1 MSTHRPLIYLIAG
14 EESGDR
20 LGGPLMRELQVLL
33 DGEVTFAGVGGPMMM
48 DAGLKSLFPMQELSV
63 MGLTEVLPRLPGLIR
78 RINQVTADIRARRPD
93 LLITIDAPDFCFRV
107 AKRLKGEGIP
117 LVHYVAPTVWA
128 WRPGRAK
135 KVSAFLDHLLALL
148 PFEPPYF
155 EAHGL
160 ACTYVGHPVLES
172 GADKGNGS
180 AFRVARRIGADA
192 PLMVLLPGS
201 RAGEAA
207 RLLPVFTETVQR
219 LRATVPGMH
228 IVIPTVPATREKVE
242 NAVTGLG
249 MQVQLVGTD
258 REKFDAFAAADV
270 ALAASGTVALELA
283 MAGTPAV
290 IGYRMAPV
298 TAFLARRL
306 VRSPYANLVNII
318 LGREAVPER
327 VLEDC
332 QPDLLAAEVERLF
345 TSSSARDAQQQAYRD
360 ALSALGYGRIQPNRR
375 AAETVLAILRT
386 KENGAA

>member
-1 MSTHRPLIYLIAG
+1 MNDGRLLIYLIAG

-20 LGGPLMRELQVLL
+20 LGGPLMRELQDML
-33 DGEVTFAGVGGPMMM
+33 DGQATFAGIGGPMMT
-48 DAGLKSLFPMQELSV
+48 DAGLESLFPMQELSV

-93 LLITIDAPDFCFRV
+93 LLLTIDAPDFCFRV

-135 KVSAFLDHLLALL
+135 KVAGFLDHLLALL

-172 GADKGNGS
+172 GADKGDGA
-180 AFRVARRIGADA
+180 AFRQARGIGAEA

-201 RAGEAA
+201 RRGEVR
-207 RLLPVFTETVQR
+207 RLLPVFTETLQR
-219 LRATVPGMH
+219 LRSSVPGLQLA
-228 IVIPTVPATREKVE
+228 IPTVPATRELV
-242 NAVTGLG
+242 AAAAADLG
-249 MQVQLVGTD
+249 VPIHLID
-258 REKFDAFAAADV
+258 NDADKFDAFAAADA

-283 MAGTPAV
+283 MAGTPTV
-290 IGYRMAPV
+290 IGYRMAPI
-298 TAFLARRL
+298 TAYLARRL
-306 VRSPYANLVNII
+306 VKSPYANLVNVI

-332 QPDLLAAEVERLF
+332 QPDILATEIERLF
-345 TSSSARDAQQQAYRD
+345 SSADARHAQIQTYQE
-360 ALSALGYGRIQPNRR
+360 ALSALGHGTVRPNRR
-375 AAETVLAILRT
+375 AAETVFSILRA

>member
-20 LGGPLMRELQVLL
+20 LGGPLMRELRDLL

-78 RINQVTADIRARRPD
+78 RINQVTADIRARRPN

-107 AKRLKGEGIP
+107 AKRLKGEGVP

-135 KVSAFLDHLLALL
+135 KVSGFLDHLLALL

-180 AFRVARRIGADA
+180 AFRVARGIGADA

-201 RAGEAA
+201 RAGEAG

-249 MQVQLVGTD
+249 MQVHLVGTD

>member
-1 MSTHRPLIYLIAG
+1 MNDGRLLIYLIAG

-20 LGGPLMRELQVLL
+20 LGGPLMRELQDML
-33 DGEVTFAGVGGPMMM
+33 DGQATFAGIGGPMMT
-48 DAGLKSLFPMQELSV
+48 DAGLESLFPMQELSV

-93 LLITIDAPDFCFRV
+93 LLLTIDAPDFCFRV

-135 KVSAFLDHLLALL
+135 KVAGFLDHLLALL

-172 GADKGNGS
+172 GADKGDGA
-180 AFRVARRIGADA
+180 AFRQARGIGAEA

-201 RAGEAA
+201 RRGEVR
-207 RLLPVFTETVQR
+207 RLLPVFTETLQR
-219 LRATVPGMH
+219 LRSSVPGLQLA
-228 IVIPTVPATREKVE
+228 IPTVPATRELV
-242 NAVTGLG
+242 AAAAADLG
-249 MQVQLVGTD
+249 VPIHLID
-258 REKFDAFAAADV
+258 NDADKFDAFAAADT

-283 MAGTPAV
+283 MAGTPTV
-290 IGYRMAPV
+290 IGYRMAPI
-298 TAFLARRL
+298 TAYLARRL
-306 VRSPYANLVNII
+306 VKSPYANLVNVI

-332 QPDLLAAEVERLF
+332 QPDILATEIERLF
-345 TSSSARDAQQQAYRD
+345 SSADARHAQIQTYQE
-360 ALSALGYGRIQPNRR
+360 ALSALGHGTVRPNRR
-375 AAETVLAILRT
+375 AAETVFSILRA

>member
-1 MSTHRPLIYLIAG
+1 MNRERPLIYLIAG

-20 LGGPLMRELQVLL
+20 LAGPMMREIHDLL
-33 DGEVTFAGVGGPMMM
+33 DGEIAYAGVGGPMMT
-48 DAGLKSLFPMQELSV
+48 DAGLESLFPMQELSV
-63 MGLTEVLPRLPGLIR
+63 MGLTEVLPRLPALIR
-78 RINQVTADIRARRPD
+78 RINQVTADIRARQPD
-93 LLITIDAPDFCFRV
+93 LLLTIDAPDFCFRV

-135 KVSAFLDHLLALL
+135 KVAGFLDHLLALL

-172 GADKGNGS
+172 GADKGDGAS
-180 AFRVARRIGADA
+180 FRETREIDADT

-201 RAGEAA
+201 RGGEVR
-207 RLLPVFTETVQR
+207 RLLPVFTETLQR
-219 LRATVPGMH
+219 LRSSVPGLQLA
-228 IVIPTVPATREKVE
+228 IPTVPATRELVSAAAADLGVPIHLVE
-242 NAVTGLG
+242 NDA
-249 MQVQLVGTD
+249 D
-258 REKFDAFAAADV
+258 KFDAFAAADV

-283 MAGTPAV
+283 MAGTPTV
-290 IGYRMAPV
+290 IGYRMAPI
-298 TAFLARRL
+298 TAYLARRL
-306 VRSPYANLVNII
+306 VKTPYANLVNVI

-332 QPDLLAAEVERLF
+332 QPEILADEIERLF
-345 TSSSARDAQQQAYRD
+345 SSAEARDAQKRAYRE
-360 ALSALGYGRIQPNRR
+360 ALSALGHGSINPNRR
-375 AAETVLAILRT
+375 AAETVLKILQE

>member
-20 LGGPLMRELQVLL
+20 LGGPLMRELRDLL

-78 RINQVTADIRARRPD
+78 RINQVTADIRARRPN

-107 AKRLKGEGIP
+107 AKRLKGEGVP

-135 KVSAFLDHLLALL
+135 KVSGFLDHLLALL

-180 AFRVARRIGADA
+180 AFRVARGIGADA

-201 RAGEAA
+201 RAGEAG

>member
-1 MSTHRPLIYLIAG
+1 MNDGRLLIYLIAG

-20 LGGPLMRELQVLL
+20 LGGPLMRELQDML
-33 DGEVTFAGVGGPMMM
+33 DGQATFAGIGGPMMT
-48 DAGLKSLFPMQELSV
+48 DAGLESLFPMQELSV

-93 LLITIDAPDFCFRV
+93 LLLTIDAPDFCFRV

-135 KVSAFLDHLLALL
+135 KVAGFLDHLLALL

-172 GADKGNGS
+172 GADKGDGA
-180 AFRVARRIGADA
+180 AFRQARGIGAEA

-201 RAGEAA
+201 RRGEVR
-207 RLLPVFTETVQR
+207 RLLPVFTETLQR
-219 LRATVPGMH
+219 LRSSVPGLQLA
-228 IVIPTVPATREKVE
+228 IPTVPATRELV
-242 NAVTGLG
+242 AAAAADLG
-249 MQVQLVGTD
+249 VPIHLID
-258 REKFDAFAAADV
+258 NDADKFDAFAAADA

-283 MAGTPAV
+283 MAGTPTV
-290 IGYRMAPV
+290 IGYRMAPI
-298 TAFLARRL
+298 TAYLARRL
-306 VRSPYANLVNII
+306 VKSPYANLVNVI

-332 QPDLLAAEVERLF
+332 QPDILATEIERLF
-345 TSSSARDAQQQAYRD
+345 SSADARHAQIQTYQE
-360 ALSALGYGRIQPNRR
+360 ALSALGHGTVRPNRR
-375 AAETVLAILRT
+375 AAETVLSILRA

>member
-20 LGGPLMRELQVLL
+20 LGGPLMRELRDLL

-78 RINQVTADIRARRPD
+78 RINQVTADIRARRPN

-107 AKRLKGEGIP
+107 AKRLKGEGVP

-180 AFRVARRIGADA
+180 AFRAARGIGADA

-201 RAGEAA
+201 RAGEAG
-207 RLLPVFTETVQR
+207 RLLPVFTETLQR

-242 NAVTGLG
+242 NAIAGLG
-249 MQVQLVGTD
+249 MQVHLVGTD

-306 VRSPYANLVNII
+306 VTSPYANLVNII

-345 TSSSARDAQQQAYRD
+345 TSSAAREAQQQAYRD

>member
-1 MSTHRPLIYLIAG
+1 MNDGRLLIYLIAG

-20 LGGPLMRELQVLL
+20 LGGPLMRELQDML
-33 DGEVTFAGVGGPMMM
+33 DGQATFAGIGGPMMT
-48 DAGLKSLFPMQELSV
+48 DAGLESLFPMQELSV

-93 LLITIDAPDFCFRV
+93 LLLTIDAPDFCFRV

-135 KVSAFLDHLLALL
+135 KVAGFLDHLLALL

-172 GADKGNGS
+172 GADKGDGA
-180 AFRVARRIGADA
+180 AFRQARGIGADA

-201 RAGEAA
+201 RRGEVR
-207 RLLPVFTETVQR
+207 RLLPVFTETLQR
-219 LRATVPGMH
+219 LRSSVPGLQLA
-228 IVIPTVPATREKVE
+228 IPTVPATRELV
-242 NAVTGLG
+242 AAAAADLG
-249 MQVQLVGTD
+249 VPIHLID
-258 REKFDAFAAADV
+258 NDADKFDAFAAADA

-283 MAGTPAV
+283 MAGTPTV
-290 IGYRMAPV
+290 IGYRMAPI
-298 TAFLARRL
+298 TAYLARRL
-306 VRSPYANLVNII
+306 VKSPYANLVNVI

-332 QPDLLAAEVERLF
+332 QPDILATEIERLF
-345 TSSSARDAQQQAYRD
+345 SSADARHAQIQTYQE
-360 ALSALGYGRIQPNRR
+360 ALSALGHGTVRPNRR
-375 AAETVLAILRT
+375 AAETVFSILRA

>member
-1 MSTHRPLIYLIAG
+1 MNDGRLLIYLIAG

-20 LGGPLMRELQVLL
+20 LGGPLMRELQDML
-33 DGEVTFAGVGGPMMM
+33 DGQATFAGIGGPMMT
-48 DAGLKSLFPMQELSV
+48 DAGLESLFPMQELSV

-93 LLITIDAPDFCFRV
+93 LLLTIDAPDFCFRV

-135 KVSAFLDHLLALL
+135 KVAGFLDHLLALL

-172 GADKGNGS
+172 GADKGDGA
-180 AFRVARRIGADA
+180 AFRQARGIGADA

-201 RAGEAA
+201 RRGEVR
-207 RLLPVFTETVQR
+207 RLLPVFTETLQR
-219 LRATVPGMH
+219 LRSSVPGLQLA
-228 IVIPTVPATREKVE
+228 IPTVPATRELV
-242 NAVTGLG
+242 AAAAADLG
-249 MQVQLVGTD
+249 VPIHLID
-258 REKFDAFAAADV
+258 NDADKFDAFAAADT

-283 MAGTPAV
+283 MAGTPTV
-290 IGYRMAPV
+290 IGYRMAPI
-298 TAFLARRL
+298 TAYLARRL
-306 VRSPYANLVNII
+306 VKSPYANLVNVI
-318 LGREAVPER
+318 LGCEAVPER

-332 QPDLLAAEVERLF
+332 QPDILATEIERLF
-345 TSSSARDAQQQAYRD
+345 SSADARHAQIQAYQE
-360 ALSALGYGRIQPNRR
+360 ALSALGHGTVRPNRR
-375 AAETVLAILRT
+375 AAETVLSILRA